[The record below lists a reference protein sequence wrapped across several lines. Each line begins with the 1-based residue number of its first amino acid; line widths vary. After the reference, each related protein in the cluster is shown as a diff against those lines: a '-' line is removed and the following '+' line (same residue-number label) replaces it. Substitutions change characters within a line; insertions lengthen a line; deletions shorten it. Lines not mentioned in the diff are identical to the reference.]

1 MPAKNKTIKCNDGTL
16 YTTGDND
23 GKKNKTGW
31 MNLTA
36 FKVTIRQVSSGVR
49 GSQM

>member
-1 MPAKNKTIKCNDGTL
+1 MMATYKQQKTMMV
-16 YTTGDND
+16 
-23 GKKNKTGW
+23 KKKTGW

-36 FKVTIRQVSSGVR
+36 FKATNLQVSSGVR

>member
-23 GKKNKTGW
+23 GKKKKNRLDELNG
-31 MNLTA
+31 
-36 FKVTIRQVSSGVR
+36 I
-49 GSQM
+49 